1 MANAEKAPETKGE
14 KFVRLAN
21 GRVPKALT
29 AIAAIRGI
37 ANKTNYDYT
46 DEQAGKIMAALE
58 AEMTK
63 LGNAFKSGAAPVA
76 EGFSL

>member
-1 MANAEKAPETKGE
+1 MADAAATPETKAD
-14 KFVRLAN
+14 KFKRLAN

-37 ANKTNYDYT
+37 ANKTNYEYT
-46 DEQAGKIMAALE
+46 DEQTVKIMAALE
-58 AEMTK
+58 AELTK
-63 LGNAFKSGAAPVA
+63 LGAAFKSGAAPVA